1 MWACLTAAYDLC
13 SVLWVVGQELVCS
26 ASSLSRFT
34 LSLPQRV
41 SIDSLHGLL
50 HRGSGLRIL
59 RVIAFAECLQHDLA
73 DAPHDVCSTS
83 DAETDLPDHTPTTFT
98 PALPRLQSENESEN
112 EPAAG
117 SCGARTVK
125 TDGLDRL
132 RQAFHQ
138 HLPCCHC
145 WFDVH

>member
-1 MWACLTAAYDLC
+1 M
-13 SVLWVVGQELVCS
+13 LWVVGQELVCS

-50 HRGSGLRIL
+50 HRGSRLRIL

-73 DAPHDVCSTS
+73 DAADGVCSTL
-83 DAETDLPDHTPTTFT
+83 DAEADLPDRPSTASAFT
-98 PALPRLQSENESEN
+98 PALPRLQSENDLA
-112 EPAAG
+112 AAG
-117 SCGARTVK
+117 SSGAQTGK
-125 TDGLDRL
+125 ADGLDRL
-132 RQAFHQ
+132 RQAFQ
-138 HLPCCHC
+138 QQLPGCHC